1 MNELFVQSDR
11 IEEVAD
17 GILKMP
23 FLTEQGSNVVL
34 NACKQIGGWS
44 EHTRH
49 YPTQDIHLFK
59 ELPDLDKILKARLER
74 VIFPKVSSHFMIDTE
89 YDMFALFAIKYAMD
103 GQTKLPIH
111 HDQSFIS
118 GSVKLNDDYEGGLL
132 SFPKQIYD
140 NRHVSV
146 GDIILWPGDITHPHL
161 CTDLLTN
168 EKYALTIW
176 TKTCGKWP
184 TQP

>member
-74 VIFPKVSSHFMIDTE
+74 VVFPKVSSHFMIDTE
-89 YDMFALFAIKYAMD
+89 YDMFALFAIKYATMRNLIR
-103 GQTKLPIH
+103 GFLHSGGYHVIRVTAAAAQT
-111 HDQSFIS
+111 
-118 GSVKLNDDYEGGLL
+118 
-132 SFPKQIYD
+132 
-140 NRHVSV
+140 
-146 GDIILWPGDITHPHL
+146 
-161 CTDLLTN
+161 
-168 EKYALTIW
+168 AL
-176 TKTCGKWP
+176 
-184 TQP
+184 